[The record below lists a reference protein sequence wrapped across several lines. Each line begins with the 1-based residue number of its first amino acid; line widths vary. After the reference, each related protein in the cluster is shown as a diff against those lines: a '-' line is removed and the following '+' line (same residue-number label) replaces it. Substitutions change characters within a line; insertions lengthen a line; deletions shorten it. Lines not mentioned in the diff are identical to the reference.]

1 MYLFAVDQNSATGC
15 LTERE
20 ASFSAFL
27 VSGSSSRTDFQ
38 VFVDDVAIDAFSSRM
53 RSNLV
58 TVFQKKKKI
67 TTFATNATDVIK

>member
-1 MYLFAVDQNSATGC
+1 MHLFAIDLNSATGS

-27 VSGSSSRTDFQ
+27 VSGSLSRTKVQ
-38 VFVDDVAIDAFSSRM
+38 VFVDDVAINAFSSRM

-58 TVFQKKKKI
+58 T
-67 TTFATNATDVIK
+67 NC

>member
-1 MYLFAVDQNSATGC
+1 MHLFAVDQNSATGF

-27 VSGSSSRTDFQ
+27 VSRSSSRTDFQ

-53 RSNLV
+53 QSNLV
-58 TVFQKKKKI
+58 TNCFSKKLL
-67 TTFATNATDVIK
+67 